1 MIDVLYCAPALLRC
15 VVSDIEHSL
24 GNCNWISGCGESCV
38 FLRVTSLRQRL
49 LRQELTCVCVCV
61 RAREHVCVCVREH
74 VCVCMRASACAC
86 VCACV
91 CVCAMQHLPTYLCST
106 EQCSVVYNMTGLI
119 PHIYFDNRSRPHA
132 HSSPTGAELIE
143 VFSVTYF

>member
-24 GNCNWISGCGESCV
+24 GNCNWISGCGESRV
-38 FLRVTSLRQRL
+38 FLRVTSLQQRL
-49 LRQELTCVCVCV
+49 LRQELT
-61 RAREHVCVCVREH
+61 CVCVREH

-106 EQCSVVYNMTGLI
+106 EQCSVVYNMTGLT
-119 PHIYFDNRSRPHA
+119 PQIYFDNRSKPHT
-132 HSSPTGAELIE
+132 HSSPTGVQLIE
-143 VFSVTYF
+143 VFSVTYC

>member
-24 GNCNWISGCGESCV
+24 GNCNWISGCGESRV
-38 FLRVTSLRQRL
+38 ILRVTSLRQRL

-61 RAREHVCVCVREH
+61 CVCVRASMCVCVCVQA
-74 VCVCMRASACAC
+74 CVC

-91 CVCAMQHLPTYLCST
+91 CMCMCVYVHVCVCDATPAYLF
-106 EQCSVVYNMTGLI
+106 V
-119 PHIYFDNRSRPHA
+119 
-132 HSSPTGAELIE
+132 
-143 VFSVTYF
+143 

>member
-24 GNCNWISGCGESCV
+24 GNCNWISGCGESRV
-38 FLRVTSLRQRL
+38 FLRVTSLQQRL

-61 RAREHVCVCVREH
+61 CVRASMCVCVCV
-74 VCVCMRASACAC
+74 CVCMCM
-86 VCACV
+86 

-106 EQCSVVYNMTGLI
+106 EQYSVVYNMTGLT
-119 PHIYFDNRSRPHA
+119 PQIYFDNRSRPHA
-132 HSSPTGAELIE
+132 HSSPTGVQLIE
-143 VFSVTYF
+143 VFSVT